1 MINLEQYL
9 ISEDEIATEG
19 IKDFFKKIGNKLDNA
34 AKNNYRKYMNRIIQT
49 NFPKVYRE
57 EAAKNNYRKCMN
69 RMIQT
74 NFPEVY
80 REELERRTK
89 FINLVGKATDA
100 LATVLGEG
108 YTVAP
113 TSKYGLANFAAEFTV
128 VEFPKKSMTT
138 EEKIELAKRNG
149 SYCELINC
157 PVGTTIDSIKSKLK
171 AFNKILKDY
180 IEFIYEINIYNNT
193 LYLIAVPSIL
203 YIQLSQVLGEIFV
216 EVYKKTSTV
225 LNKEKVKID
234 NMLKEYGG
242 GIDVLFY
249 LSAYDFFSTFK
260 LESKSAKDLID
271 ELKKNSAKI
280 SNKMAT
286 QVNMMSELFDQSMIQ
301 QQLQAQMQQQI
312 QMQMMQDM
320 QMQMQQATMISL
332 GLM

>member
-1 MINLEQYL
+1 MICEVKFTMINLEQYL

-19 IKDFFKKIGNKLDNA
+19 IKDFFKKIGNKLDNV
-34 AKNNYRKYMNRIIQT
+34 AKNNYRKR
-49 NFPKVYRE
+49 
-57 EAAKNNYRKCMN
+57 MN
-69 RMIQT
+69 RMILT

-100 LATVLGEG
+100 LASVLGEG
-108 YTVAP
+108 FTVAP
-113 TSKYGLANFAAEFTV
+113 ASKYGLANFAAEFTV

-216 EVYKKTSTV
+216 EVYKKTNI
-225 LNKEKVKID
+225 LGNKEKAKID

-242 GIDVLFY
+242 GIDILFY
-249 LSAYDFFSTFK
+249 LSAFNDFFSTFK

-271 ELKKNSAKI
+271 ELKKNSTKI
-280 SNKMAT
+280 SNKMSS
-286 QVNMMSELFDQSMIQ
+286 QVNTMTAIMAQGMMQ
-301 QQLQAQMQQQI
+301 QQIQAQLQQQMQQQSQQQILLQQQI
-312 QMQMMQDM
+312 QMQQ
-320 QMQMQQATMISL
+320 QFTQQATMISL

>member
-1 MINLEQYL
+1 MKSLL
-9 ISEDEIATEG
+9 KVLKT
-19 IKDFFKKIGNKLDNA
+19 FFKKIGNKLDNA
-34 AKNNYRKYMNRIIQT
+34 AKNNYRKRMNRMMQT
-49 NFPKVYRE
+49 NFH
-57 EAAKNNYRKCMN
+57 
-69 RMIQT
+69 
-74 NFPEVY
+74 EVY

-89 FINLVGKATDA
+89 FMNLVGKATDA
-100 LATVLGEG
+100 LASVLGEG
-108 YTVAP
+108 FTVAP
-113 TSKYGLANFAAEFTV
+113 ASKYGLANFASEFTV

-180 IEFIYEINIYNNT
+180 IEFIYEINIYDNT

-216 EVYKKTSTV
+216 EVYKKTSIV

-242 GIDVLFY
+242 GVDILFY
-249 LSAYDFFSTFK
+249 LSAFNDFFGAFK

-271 ELKKNSAKI
+271 ELKKNSTKI
-280 SNKMAT
+280 SNKMSS
-286 QVNMMSELFDQSMIQ
+286 QVNTMSELFVQGMIQ
-301 QQLQAQMQQQI
+301 QQLQAQMQQQIQQQI

-320 QMQMQQATMISL
+320 QMQMQQTTMISL

>member
-34 AKNNYRKYMNRIIQT
+34 AKNNYRKR
-49 NFPKVYRE
+49 
-57 EAAKNNYRKCMN
+57 MN
-69 RMIQT
+69 RMMQT

-89 FINLVGKATDA
+89 FMNLVGKATDA
-100 LATVLGEG
+100 LASVLGEG
-108 YTVAP
+108 FTVAP
-113 TSKYGLANFAAEFTV
+113 ASKYGLANFAAEFTV

-216 EVYKKTSTV
+216 EVYKKTSIV

-242 GIDVLFY
+242 GIDALFY
-249 LSAYDFFSTFK
+249 LSAFNDFFSTFK

-271 ELKKNSAKI
+271 ELKKNSTKI
-280 SNKMAT
+280 SNKMSS
-286 QVNMMSELFDQSMIQ
+286 QVNMMTTIMAQGMMQ
-301 QQLQAQMQQQI
+301 QQIQAQLQQQMQQQI
-312 QMQMMQDM
+312 QQQILLQQ
-320 QMQMQQATMISL
+320 QMQMQQQIAQQSALISM
-332 GLM
+332 GIM